1 MFAFSGVLVREIL
14 MDLNDVEGDRNSK
27 VWTLPVLL
35 GKPAAL
41 CCAMAFL
48 LAGSAGALFRLLTLY
63 ASLGEAGAAGAA
75 TGSTAGWPLLQQ
87 GMMRLGVAVDPA
99 WAGAVTVAAPVLVL
113 LMAVLK
119 LARLAWGVWQN
130 RFDEGVV
137 GAAVDECLKPI
148 GWGIILLAA
157 LA

>member
-1 MFAFSGVLVREIL
+1 MREIL
-14 MDLNDVEGDRNSK
+14 MDLNDVEGDRNSQ

-35 GKPAAL
+35 GKSAAL

-48 LAGSAGALFRLLTLY
+48 LAGSAGALFRLLALY
-63 ASLGEAGAAGAA
+63 GEGGAAGAA
-75 TGSTAGWPLLQQ
+75 TGSSAGWPLLQQ
-87 GMMRLGVAVDPA
+87 GMMKLGVAVDPA

-113 LMAVLK
+113 LTAVLK
-119 LARLAWGVWQN
+119 LGRLAWGVWQN
-130 RFDEGVV
+130 RFDERVV